1 MNMMAALPVAL
12 TALRVNALRSFL
24 AILGVIIGVAAVIAT
39 VSLAQGAADAVE
51 EQIASL
57 GANSLNIRAGSDQRG
72 GRRGGAGSGT
82 PFSSDDVDA
91 LRSQVP
97 IIVAASG
104 TVQGA
109 TTAVVD
115 GVNWPTQILG
125 AHPDYVEVRDWSI
138 GEGRLFTPQENLRG
152 SRVAILGKTVV
163 DELFPSGGAVGATV
177 RLSGQPF
184 EVIGILAERGQGG
197 FGQDQDDIILA
208 PISTVRDRV
217 VGFARAGVRDPVQT
231 VWVEIAP
238 GEDMDLAVAEVEDFL
253 RILRNIEPGAEDDF
267 AVRNFAEF
275 IRAFNETENILGL
288 MLASAG
294 LITLF
299 VGGIG
304 IMNVMLVSVTERTR
318 EIGLRLA
325 IGARRADIRNQFL
338 IESVVLCSLGGAIG
352 LALGVGISLSAETLG
367 PMVGAEDL
375 AVSVDPTIALIA
387 IGASAGVGVLF
398 GFYPALRA
406 SRLDPIEALRHE

>member
-1 MNMMAALPVAL
+1 MNLMAALPVAL

-57 GANSLNIRAGSDQRG
+57 GANSLNIRAGSNQRG

-91 LRSQVP
+91 LRTQVP

-104 TVQGA
+104 TVQGSV
-109 TTAVVD
+109 TAVVD

-138 GEGRLFTPQENLRG
+138 GDGRLFTPQENQRG
-152 SRVAILGKTVV
+152 ARIAILGQTVV
-163 DELFPSGGAVGATV
+163 DELFPSGGALGASI
-177 RLSGQPF
+177 RLQNQPF
-184 EVIGILAERGQGG
+184 EIIGILAERGQGS

-217 VGFARAGVRDPVQT
+217 TGFSRPGVRDPVQT
-231 VWVEIAP
+231 VWVEIAA
-238 GEDMDLAVAEVEDFL
+238 GEDMENAVAEVEDFL
-253 RILRNIEPGAEDDF
+253 RVRRGIEPGAEDDF

-288 MLASAG
+288 MLAAAG

-325 IGARRADIRNQFL
+325 IGARRGDIRNQFL
-338 IESVVLCSLGGAIG
+338 IESVVLCSVGGAIG
-352 LALGVGISLSAETLG
+352 LALGVGISVSAEQLG
-367 PMVGAEDL
+367 PLVGANDL
-375 AVSVDPTIALIA
+375 AVSVDPTIAFIA
-387 IGASAGVGVLF
+387 IGASAAVGVLF

>member
-1 MNMMAALPVAL
+1 MNILAALPVAL

-57 GANSLNIRAGSDQRG
+57 GSNSLNIRAGSDQRG

-82 PFSSDDVDA
+82 PFSSEDVDA
-91 LRSQVP
+91 LRTQVP
-97 IIVAASG
+97 VITAASG
-104 TVQGA
+104 TVQGSV
-109 TTAVVD
+109 TAVVD

-125 AHPDYVEVRDWSI
+125 AHPDFVEVRDWDI

-152 SRVAILGKTVV
+152 ARVAILGQSVV
-163 DELFPSGGAVGATV
+163 DELFPTGGAVGASV

-184 EVIGILAERGQGG
+184 EVIGVLAERGQGS

-217 VGFARAGVRDPVQT
+217 TGFRRAGVRDPVQT
-231 VWVEIAP
+231 IWVEVAS
-238 GEDMDLAVAEVEDFL
+238 GEDMDLAIAEIEDFL
-253 RILRNIEPGAEDDF
+253 RIRRGIEPGAEDDF
-267 AVRNFAEF
+267 SVRNFADL
-275 IRAFNETENILGL
+275 IRSFRETENILGVL
-288 MLASAG
+288 LAGAG
-294 LITLF
+294 VITLV

-325 IGARRADIRNQFL
+325 IGARRSDIRNQFL
-338 IESVVLCSLGGAIG
+338 IESIVLCSVGGAIG
-352 LALGVGISLSAETLG
+352 LALGVGISLSAEQIG
-367 PMVGAEDL
+367 PLIGRDDL
-375 AVSVDPTIALIA
+375 AFSVDPSIAVVAIA
-387 IGASAGVGVLF
+387 ASAGVGVLF

>member
-1 MNMMAALPVAL
+1 MNLAAALAVAL

-39 VSLAQGAADAVE
+39 VSLAQGAAKAVE
-51 EQIASL
+51 DSIASL

-72 GRRGGAGSGT
+72 GRRGGAGSAT

-91 LRSQVP
+91 LRRDLPV
-97 IIVAASG
+97 ITAASG
-104 TVQGA
+104 TVQGN
-109 TTAVVD
+109 TRAVVD
-115 GVNWPTQILG
+115 GANWPTQILG
-125 AHPDYVEVRDWSI
+125 AHPDYVEVRDWEI
-138 GEGRLFTPQENLRG
+138 AEGRLFTPVENER
-152 SRVAILGKTVV
+152 SARVAVLGQTVI
-163 DELFPSGGAVGATV
+163 DELFPSGGWLGATV
-177 RLSGQPF
+177 RLNNQPF
-184 EVIGILAERGQGG
+184 EVIGRLAPRGQGS

-217 VGFARAGVRDPVQT
+217 VGFQQPGVRDPVQT
-231 VWVEIAP
+231 IWVEVAP
-238 GEDMDLAVAEVEDFL
+238 GEDMDVAIAEIEDYL
-253 RILRNIEPGAEDDF
+253 RVRRGIEPGAEDDF

-275 IRAFNETENILGL
+275 IRAFNETENVLGL
-288 MLASAG
+288 LLAAAG
-294 LITLF
+294 IITLL

-325 IGARRADIRNQFL
+325 VGARRADIRNQFL
-338 IESVVLCSLGGAIG
+338 IESVVLCFLGGAIG
-352 LALGVGISLSAETLG
+352 LIVGVGAALGLENFGSVIGVSDFQVE
-367 PMVGAEDL
+367 VDL
-375 AVSVDPTIALIA
+375 TIAGVAIIA
-387 IGASAGVGVLF
+387 SSAVGVVF

>member
-1 MNMMAALPVAL
+1 MNVMAALPVAL

-51 EQIASL
+51 EQIAGL

-82 PFSSDDVDA
+82 PFSSDDANA
-91 LRSQVP
+91 LRTQVP
-97 IIVAASG
+97 VIVAASG

-109 TTAVVD
+109 VTAVVD

-125 AHPDYVEVRDWSI
+125 AHPDYVEVRDWEI

-152 SRVAILGKTVV
+152 ARVAILGKTVV
-163 DELFPSGGAVGATV
+163 DELFPSGGAIGASI

-217 VGFARAGVRDPVQT
+217 TGYARAGVRDPVQT
-231 VWVEIAP
+231 IWVEIAA

-253 RILRNIEPGAEDDF
+253 RVLRNIEPGQEDDF

-288 MLASAG
+288 MLAAAG

-338 IESVVLCSLGGAIG
+338 IESVVLCSVGGAIG

-367 PMVGAEDL
+367 PLVGVEDL
-375 AVSVDPTIALIA
+375 AVSVDPTIALVAIA
-387 IGASAGVGVLF
+387 ASAGVGVLF
-398 GFYPALRA
+398 GFYPAMRA

>member
-1 MNMMAALPVAL
+1 MNVMAALAVAL

-24 AILGVIIGVAAVIAT
+24 AILGVIIGVSAVIAT

-57 GANSLNIRAGSDQRG
+57 GANSLNIRPGSNQRG
-72 GRRGGAGSGT
+72 GRRGGAGSAT

-91 LRSQVP
+91 LRSELP

-104 TVQGA
+104 TVQGSV
-109 TTAVVD
+109 TAVVD

-125 AHPDYVEVRDWSI
+125 AHPDYVEVRDWTIS
-138 GEGRLFTPQENLRG
+138 EGRLFTPQENQRS
-152 SRVAILGKTVV
+152 SRVAILGQTVAE
-163 DELFPSGGAVGATV
+163 ELFPSGGAVGQLV

-184 EVIGILAERGQGG
+184 EVIGLLAERGQGG

-208 PISTVRDRV
+208 PVSTVRDRV
-217 VGFARAGVRDPVQT
+217 TGFQRAGVRDPVQT
-231 VWVEIAP
+231 VWVEIAA
-238 GEDMDLAVAEVEDFL
+238 GEDMANAALEVEDFL
-253 RILRNIEPGAEDDF
+253 RVRRNIQPGAEDDF
-267 AVRNFAEF
+267 VVRNFADF
-275 IRAFNETENILGL
+275 IRAFNETENVLGL
-288 MLASAG
+288 LLAAAG
-294 LITLF
+294 LITLL

-325 IGARRADIRNQFL
+325 VGARRADIRNQFL
-338 IESVVLCSLGGAIG
+338 IESVVLCSVGGLIG
-352 LALGVGISLSAETLG
+352 LALGVGVSLAAQAFGPALG
-367 PMVGAEDL
+367 VNDL
-375 AVSVDPTIALIA
+375 AVSVEPAIALVA
-387 IGASAGVGVLF
+387 IVASAGVGVLF

>member
-1 MNMMAALPVAL
+1 MNLAAALAVAL

-39 VSLAQGAADAVE
+39 VSLAQGAAQAVE
-51 EQIASL
+51 DSIASL

-72 GRRGGAGSGT
+72 GRRGGAGSAT

-91 LRSQVP
+91 LRRDLPV
-97 IIVAASG
+97 ITAASG
-104 TVQGA
+104 TVQGN
-109 TTAVVD
+109 TRAVVD
-115 GVNWPTQILG
+115 GTNWPTQILG
-125 AHPDYVEVRDWSI
+125 AHPDYVEVRDWEI
-138 GEGRLFTPQENLRG
+138 AEGRLFTPVENER
-152 SRVAILGKTVV
+152 SARVAVLGQTVI
-163 DELFPSGGAVGATV
+163 DELFPSGGWLGATV
-177 RLSGQPF
+177 RLNNQPF
-184 EVIGILAERGQGG
+184 EVIGRLAPRGQGS

-217 VGFARAGVRDPVQT
+217 VGFQQPGVRDPVQT
-231 VWVEIAP
+231 IWVEVAP
-238 GEDMDLAVAEVEDFL
+238 GEDMDVAIAEIEDYL
-253 RILRNIEPGAEDDF
+253 RVRRGIEPGAEDDF

-275 IRAFNETENILGL
+275 IRAFNETENVLGL
-288 MLASAG
+288 LLTAAG
-294 LITLF
+294 IITLL

-325 IGARRADIRNQFL
+325 VGARRADIRNQFL
-338 IESVVLCSLGGAIG
+338 IESVVLCFLGGAIG
-352 LALGVGISLSAETLG
+352 LIVGVGAALGLENFGSVIGVSDFQVE
-367 PMVGAEDL
+367 VDL
-375 AVSVDPTIALIA
+375 TIAGVAIIA
-387 IGASAGVGVLF
+387 SSAVGVVF

>member
-39 VSLAQGAADAVE
+39 VSLAQGASDAVE

-57 GANSLNIRAGSDQRG
+57 GANSLNIRAGSNQRG

-91 LRSQVP
+91 LRTQLP

-104 TVQGA
+104 TVQGSI
-109 TTAVVD
+109 TAVVD
-115 GVNWPTQILG
+115 GINWPTQILG
-125 AHPDYVEVRDWSI
+125 AHPDYVEVRDWTI
-138 GEGRLFTPQENLRG
+138 GEGRLYTPQENLRG
-152 SRVAILGKTVV
+152 SRVAVLGQTVV

-177 RLSGQPF
+177 RVAGQPF

-253 RILRNIEPGAEDDF
+253 RILRDIEPGEEDDF

-288 MLASAG
+288 MLAAAG

-352 LALGVGISLSAETLG
+352 LALGVGISLSAESLG
-367 PMVGAEDL
+367 PMVGADDL
-375 AVSVDPTIALIA
+375 AVSVDPTIALVA

-398 GFYPALRA
+398 GFYPAMRA

>member
-1 MNMMAALPVAL
+1 MNLAAALAVAL

-39 VSLAQGAADAVE
+39 VSLAQGAAQAVE
-51 EQIASL
+51 DSIASL

-72 GRRGGAGSGT
+72 GRRGGAGSAT

-91 LRSQVP
+91 LRRDVP
-97 IIVAASG
+97 VVVAASG
-104 TVQGA
+104 TVQGN
-109 TTAVVD
+109 TRAVVD

-125 AHPDYVEVRDWSI
+125 AHPDYVEVRDWEI
-138 GEGRLFTPQENLRG
+138 AEGRLFTASENQR
-152 SRVAILGKTVV
+152 SARVAILGQTVI
-163 DELFPSGGAVGATV
+163 DELFPSGGWLGATV
-177 RLSGQPF
+177 RLNNQPF
-184 EVIGILAERGQGG
+184 EIIGRLAPRGQGS

-217 VGFARAGVRDPVQT
+217 VGFERPGVRDPVQT
-231 VWVEIAP
+231 IWVEIAP
-238 GEDMDLAVAEVEDFL
+238 GEDMDVAIAEIEDYL
-253 RILRNIEPGAEDDF
+253 RGRRGIEPGAEDDF
-267 AVRNFAEF
+267 SVRNFAEF
-275 IRAFNETENILGL
+275 IRAFNETENVLGL
-288 MLASAG
+288 LLAAAG
-294 LITLF
+294 IITLL

-325 IGARRADIRNQFL
+325 VGARRADIRNQFL
-338 IESVVLCSLGGAIG
+338 IESVVLCFLGGAIG
-352 LALGVGISLSAETLG
+352 LLVGVGAALGLENFGSVIGVSDFE
-367 PMVGAEDL
+367 VQVDL
-375 AVSVDPTIALIA
+375 TIAGVA
-387 IGASAGVGVLF
+387 IVASSAVGVVF

>member
-138 GEGRLFTPQENLRG
+138 GEGRLFTPQETLRS
-152 SRVAILGKTVV
+152 SRVAILGQTVV

-231 VWVEIAP
+231 VLVEIAP

>member
-1 MNMMAALPVAL
+1 MNLAAALAVAL

-39 VSLAQGAADAVE
+39 VSLAQGAAQAVE
-51 EQIASL
+51 DSIASL

-72 GRRGGAGSGT
+72 GRRGGAGSAT

-91 LRSQVP
+91 LRRDVP
-97 IIVAASG
+97 VVVAASG
-104 TVQGA
+104 TVQGN
-109 TTAVVD
+109 TRAVVD

-125 AHPDYVEVRDWSI
+125 AHPDYVEVRDWEI
-138 GEGRLFTPQENLRG
+138 AEGRLFTASENQRSG
-152 SRVAILGKTVV
+152 RVAILGQTVI
-163 DELFPSGGAVGATV
+163 DELFPSGGWLGATV
-177 RLSGQPF
+177 RLNNQPF
-184 EVIGILAERGQGG
+184 EIIGRLTPRGQGS

-217 VGFARAGVRDPVQT
+217 VGFERPGVRDPVQT
-231 VWVEIAP
+231 IWVEIAP
-238 GEDMDLAVAEVEDFL
+238 GEDMDVAIAEIEDYL
-253 RILRNIEPGAEDDF
+253 RVRRGIEPGAEDDF
-267 AVRNFAEF
+267 SVRNFAEF
-275 IRAFNETENILGL
+275 IRAFNETENVLGL
-288 MLASAG
+288 LLAAAG
-294 LITLF
+294 IITLL

-325 IGARRADIRNQFL
+325 VGARRADIRNQFL
-338 IESVVLCSLGGAIG
+338 IESVVLCFLGGAIG
-352 LALGVGISLSAETLG
+352 LLVGVGAALGLENFGSVIGVSDFE
-367 PMVGAEDL
+367 VQVDL
-375 AVSVDPTIALIA
+375 TIAGVA
-387 IGASAGVGVLF
+387 IVASSAVGVVF

>member
-1 MNMMAALPVAL
+1 MNLAAALAVAL

-39 VSLAQGAADAVE
+39 VSLAQGAAQAVE
-51 EQIASL
+51 DSIASL

-72 GRRGGAGSGT
+72 GRRGGAGSAT

-91 LRSQVP
+91 MRRDVP
-97 IIVAASG
+97 VIVAASG
-104 TVQGA
+104 TVQGN
-109 TTAVVD
+109 TRAVVD

-125 AHPDYVEVRDWSI
+125 AHPDYIEVRDWEI
-138 GEGRLFTPQENLRG
+138 AEGRLFTASENQR
-152 SRVAILGKTVV
+152 SARVAILGQTVI
-163 DELFPSGGAVGATV
+163 DELFPTGGWLGATV
-177 RLSGQPF
+177 RLNNQPF
-184 EVIGILAERGQGG
+184 EIIGRLAPRGQGS

-217 VGFARAGVRDPVQT
+217 VGFERPGVRDPVQT
-231 VWVEIAP
+231 IWVEIAP
-238 GEDMDLAVAEVEDFL
+238 GEDIDVAIAEIEDYL
-253 RILRNIEPGAEDDF
+253 RVRRGIEPGAEDDF
-267 AVRNFAEF
+267 SVRNFAEF
-275 IRAFNETENILGL
+275 IRAFNETENVLGL
-288 MLASAG
+288 LLAAAG
-294 LITLF
+294 IITLL

-325 IGARRADIRNQFL
+325 VGARRADIRNQFL
-338 IESVVLCSLGGAIG
+338 IESVVLCFLGGAIG
-352 LALGVGISLSAETLG
+352 LLVGVGAALGLENFGSVIGVSDFE
-367 PMVGAEDL
+367 VQVDL
-375 AVSVDPTIALIA
+375 TIAGVAIIA
-387 IGASAGVGVLF
+387 SSAVGVVF